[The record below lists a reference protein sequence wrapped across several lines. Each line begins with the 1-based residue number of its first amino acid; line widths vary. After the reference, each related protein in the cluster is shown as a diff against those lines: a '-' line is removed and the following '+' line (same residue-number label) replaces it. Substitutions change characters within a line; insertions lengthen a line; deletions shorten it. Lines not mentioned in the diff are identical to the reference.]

1 MDLIQATSAA
11 DIELAR
17 ELFAEYAAELGID
30 LCFQNFQQELDQ
42 LPGAYAPPSG
52 RLILAMSGSD
62 AAGCVAL
69 RQIAEGICELKRL
82 YVRPQFRGT
91 GLGSKLADAIISA
104 GRELDY
110 CRMRLDTLPEKM
122 ERAVQIYRSLGFK
135 EIAPYYDNPVDV
147 VTYME
152 LELN

>member
-1 MDLIQATSAA
+1 MDLIQATSTA
-11 DIELAR
+11 DIQLAR
-17 ELFAEYAAELGID
+17 ELFAEYAAELGIN

-69 RQIAEGICELKRL
+69 RQITEDICELKRL

-104 GRELDY
+104 GRELGY
-110 CRMRLDTLPEKM
+110 RRMRLDTLPEKM
-122 ERAVQIYRSLGFK
+122 ERAIRMYRSLGFK

-152 LELN
+152 LELK